1 MLGIRSSAAERRDAG
16 ITIDLDEIAMPEDPR
31 SAPDIAAAF
40 RSTFLGARRLR
51 QRRSRPRLREG
62 AVIEALA
69 YRRLVP
75 VTTISACRPPQ
86 REPTS
91 LSRQSRTLVSAPY
104 RAAISAGSG
113 PT

>member
-1 MLGIRSSAAERRDAG
+1 MLPGRGEAVVNGRQKKSQENPALEAPSVLWASTTTADVKKCRER
-16 ITIDLDEIAMPEDPR
+16 P
-31 SAPDIAAAF
+31 
-40 RSTFLGARRLR
+40 
-51 QRRSRPRLREG
+51 
-62 AVIEALA
+62 LA

-86 REPTS
+86 REQTS

-113 PT
+113 ST